1 MQFKNERA
9 EVHLVDLTDSFEG
22 IPLCSGHAR
31 TRTAPVGWSLVD
43 LRTPTQP
50 DGWETEAPVVTA
62 TAGTRPPRRR
72 SSDHGFEFGRQAH
85 PMPPQEAL
93 DAASPLLARAFRVVP
108 N

>member
-43 LRTPTQP
+43 RRTPTHP
-50 DGWETEAPVVTA
+50 DGWESEAPSVAVTPGA
-62 TAGTRPPRRR
+62 RPPRRR
-72 SSDHGFEFGRQAH
+72 SSDHGFEFGRQKE
-85 PMPPQEAL
+85 PIPSQKAL